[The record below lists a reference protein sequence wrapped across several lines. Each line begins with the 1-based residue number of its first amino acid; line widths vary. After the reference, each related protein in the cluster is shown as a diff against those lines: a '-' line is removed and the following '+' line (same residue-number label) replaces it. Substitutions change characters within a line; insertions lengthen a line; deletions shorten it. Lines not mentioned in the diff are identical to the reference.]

1 MMACLAVGAFG
12 PGCLIVFEF
21 LYADTGFVSATAHST
36 FVALCALFEMMAKPL
51 AFGASERFGGKFV
64 DGEGA
69 PDSQMDSGG
78 DFPFEGY

>member
-1 MMACLAVGAFG
+1 M
-12 PGCLIVFEF
+12 
-21 LYADTGFVSATAHST
+21 SATAHST

-69 PDSQMDSGG
+69 PDFQMDSGG